1 MNIIITNSSGLPIF
15 EQIENAIKEAIFSN
29 ELKEGEMLPSVRS
42 LANELKI
49 SFLTVKRAYDELE
62 KAGFIKTVQGKGS
75 YVSPKNLDLIKE
87 EKLKEIQDYIE
98 KIYEVSKLSNIS
110 TEEISELFKMIFEEE
125 LSSKVLF
132 YYFSFRLCYTY
143 KVGWW

>member
-1 MNIIITNSSGLPIF
+1 MKQWGEKMNIIITNSSGIPIF

-42 LANELKI
+42 LANDLKI

-110 TEEISELFKMIFEEE
+110 KEEISELFKMIFEEE
-125 LSSKVLF
+125 L
-132 YYFSFRLCYTY
+132 
-143 KVGWW
+143 

>member
-1 MNIIITNSSGLPIF
+1 MNIIITNSSGIPIF

-42 LANELKI
+42 LANDLKI

-62 KAGFIKTVQGKGS
+62 KTGFIKTVQGKGS

-98 KIYEVSKLSNIS
+98 KVYEISKLSNIS
-110 TEEISELFKMIFEEE
+110 KEEIKELFEMIFEEE
-125 LSSKVLF
+125 L
-132 YYFSFRLCYTY
+132 
-143 KVGWW
+143 

>member
-42 LANELKI
+42 LANDLKI

-75 YVSPKNLDLIKE
+75 YVAPKNLDLIKE
-87 EKLKEIQDYIE
+87 EKLKEIQGYIE
-98 KIYEVSKLSNIS
+98 KIYEVSKISNIS
-110 TEEISELFKMIFEEE
+110 KEEVIELFKMIFEEE
-125 LSSKVLF
+125 I
-132 YYFSFRLCYTY
+132 
-143 KVGWW
+143 

>member
-1 MNIIITNSSGLPIF
+1 MNIILSNNSNVPIY

-29 ELKEGEMLPSVRS
+29 ELKEEDMLPSVRN
-42 LANELKI
+42 LANDLKI

-75 YVSPKNLDLIKE
+75 YVAPKNIELIKE

-98 KIYEVSKLSNIS
+98 KIYSISKMANIPEEEV
-110 TEEISELFKMIFEEE
+110 EELFRIIFEGD
-125 LSSKVLF
+125 L
-132 YYFSFRLCYTY
+132 
-143 KVGWW
+143 

>member
-1 MNIIITNSSGLPIF
+1 MNIIITNSSGLTIF

-29 ELKEGEMLPSVRS
+29 ELKEGEILPSVRS
-42 LANELKI
+42 LANDLKI

-75 YVSPKNLDLIKE
+75 YVAPKNLSLIKE

-98 KIYEVSKLSNIS
+98 KIFEISKVSNIS
-110 TEEISELFKMIFEEE
+110 DDEVLTLFKMIFKEEI
-125 LSSKVLF
+125 
-132 YYFSFRLCYTY
+132 
-143 KVGWW
+143 

>member
-15 EQIENAIKEAIFSN
+15 EQIENSIKEAIFSN

-42 LANELKI
+42 LANDLKI

-75 YVSPKNLDLIKE
+75 YVAPKNLDLIKE
-87 EKLKEIQDYIE
+87 EKLKEIQGYIE
-98 KIYEVSKLSNIS
+98 KIYEVSKISNIS
-110 TEEISELFKMIFEEE
+110 KEEVIELFKLIFEEE
-125 LSSKVLF
+125 I
-132 YYFSFRLCYTY
+132 
-143 KVGWW
+143 

>member
-75 YVSPKNLDLIKE
+75 YVAPKNLDLIKE
-87 EKLKEIQDYIE
+87 EKLKEIQGYIE
-98 KIYEVSKLSNIS
+98 KIYEVSKISNIS
-110 TEEISELFKMIFEEE
+110 KEEVSELFKMIFEEE
-125 LSSKVLF
+125 L
-132 YYFSFRLCYTY
+132 
-143 KVGWW
+143 

>member
-62 KAGFIKTVQGKGS
+62 KAGYIKTVQGKGS

-110 TEEISELFKMIFEEE
+110 KEEVSELFKMIFEEE
-125 LSSKVLF
+125 L
-132 YYFSFRLCYTY
+132 
-143 KVGWW
+143 